1 MLAVPERKEK
11 LYLHRAVY
19 LRRTAPRI
27 VYPCVESGGGSRKLA
42 EGELPLPVHRRVW
55 SQPVNTGY
63 DS

>member
-42 EGELPLPVHRRVW
+42 EGENRSLFTEESGHNP
-55 SQPVNTGY
+55 
-63 DS
+63 